1 VNESGRPAPQG
12 KSIAII
18 GVAGRFP
25 GARSVPEFWQN
36 QLNGVE
42 SIQAFTGEEKQA
54 GNGNESGA
62 TFVAARGVVE
72 RADLFDADF
81 FGVHPREAALMDPQH
96 RIFLECCWEALE
108 DAGYVPGN
116 AEEAGVFA
124 GCAMPTYFLSTLCAD
139 PQFVKEFTRGYQ
151 VENYSE
157 MLGNSLDF
165 LSTRVSYKLDLR
177 GPSFTLQAGCSTSL
191 LAVCQACESL
201 RSGGCEM
208 ALAGGVSVTFPQAR
222 AARYQEGGMIS
233 PDGHCRAFDA
243 AASGTVFGSGAGV
256 VLLKQLEKALRDG
269 DHIYAVIRGFAVNND
284 GSAKAGYT
292 APSIEGQIRVIEA
305 AQRDAGVAP
314 WEIGYVEAHGTG
326 TPLGDPIELA
336 ALDQCFRKRSSAK
349 QFCVLGTVKTNIG
362 HLDVAAGITGL
373 IHAMQIVRDGEFPP
387 TLHFAEPNRHFRL
400 AESAFLVN
408 RERRRWPASEC
419 RRKAGVSSFGVG
431 GTNAHVILEEAP
443 HRQASASGRPAS
455 LLVTSARS
463 ESALKKVASN
473 LAAHLRAHP
482 EANLQ
487 DVAFTLQVGR
497 KAFAYRRV
505 IVARNS
511 AEACARLGTEPKR
524 ADTGQASNQQPSV
537 VFLFPGQGSQQPG
550 MALDLYDIESTFR
563 EAVDQCCELLRPHLG
578 CDLREL
584 LCKSGEASAATAI
597 HRTEFAQP
605 AIFVFEYALAQL
617 WMSWGIQPS
626 AMLGHS
632 VGEFA
637 AATVAG
643 ALTLRDATMLIAA
656 RGRLIQGLPGGAML
670 AVRVPETEL
679 RKILPG
685 GLSLAAINS
694 PSSCVV
700 SGPLSA
706 IQAFERELAEHG
718 IGSRRLTTSHAF
730 HSSMMEP
737 ALGPFGERLRSI
749 RMGSPAIPYVS
760 SLTGNW
766 IRETDL
772 SDSQYWVR
780 HLREPVRLS
789 DGLWLLLR
797 EANRIFLEAGP
808 GKALSSSVREHHKPG
823 FPIPKSVASLPE
835 VSPQR
840 NAYESLLSALGS
852 LWVAGLQPDW
862 RALYSGEQR
871 LRVPL
876 PTYPF
881 ERKRFWIGPA
891 EAKGSSA
898 RKEICSQQEP
908 ATMNA
913 SGSSAGPANSNSR
926 VESLRSALTQMF
938 AELSGTNLSEQDT
951 VTGFLEL
958 GFDSLFLTQVSIAL
972 QNRFGVKISFRQLLS
987 EFPTV
992 DALARRLEAILPAG
1006 EQGKEQIATLESAV
1020 AERTDRPVAQSDS
1033 PGAVAA
1039 SKYSGDLQSFLQD
1052 QTRAMSDLFTKQLE
1066 VLREQS
1072 FNREAGSAEPKR
1084 SVHSSVP
1091 AAAGLTQAPAP
1102 AQPGNDSSR
1111 SRAFAPFRPPDTGAS
1126 LELTA
1131 SQRQYLSTLIR
1142 RCTARTPRSKTLT
1155 QQHRSVLADPRVVS
1169 GFRPEWKEMVYPI
1182 VAVRS
1187 EGARLWDVDGNE
1199 YIDLLSG
1206 FGPILVGHRPEFIAR
1221 ALEEQIHQ
1229 GIEIGPQN
1237 QLAGEV
1243 AELFCE
1249 MTGNERMTFCNTGS
1263 EAVMAALRVARTV
1276 TGRNKVAL
1284 FSGSYH
1290 GMFDEVLVKR
1300 SNRDQASGAFP
1311 IAPGIPKENLGNIT
1325 VLEYGSG
1332 AALDWIHANA
1342 SSLAAVL
1349 VEPVQ
1354 SRHPALQ
1361 PAGFLRD
1368 VRRITENSGTA
1379 LIFDEVVTGFRVHP
1393 GGCQALFGIR
1403 ADLATYG
1410 KVLAGGMPIGVLAG
1424 RAQFMDALDGGVWQ
1438 FGNDSAPQA
1447 GVTFFAGTF
1456 VRHPLALAAARA
1468 TLLHLKAEGPALQE
1482 RLARNTTEFTNTI
1495 RSLIER
1501 HHAPAVLEHFSS
1513 FFYLHFPREFPLGS
1527 LLFYA
1532 LREKGVYLLEGFPCF
1547 LSTAHG
1553 RDELRRAQDAFAE
1566 GISEMDDAGVFA
1578 SEKRERISAQPTPP
1592 AASVSRQE
1600 ERTRPAPA
1608 EAPLTPG
1615 QWEILLAAQ
1624 MSDQASCAFNES
1636 FTLRMTGH
1644 LDRSALEYAL
1654 DQLFRR
1660 HDALRASLSPEH
1672 TTLHFASC
1680 VAAPLRFEDLSKLGV
1695 AEARGTIA
1703 AAMRA
1708 DAATPFDLS
1717 NPPLVRC
1724 SLFRTGESE
1733 HVLLFTAHHLICD
1746 GWSTN
1751 VLLSELGKIYSSRT
1765 SGTDGTL
1772 AAAPQFSEYAMT
1784 RSKCG
1789 TNGHSNAASREYW
1802 VKRFNDL
1809 PPLLE
1814 LPTDRPRP
1822 AVKSF
1827 AGATVRAQMGRGE
1840 LQGLKSAAARQHCT
1854 LFCCL
1859 LAAFGALLYRLT
1871 SQQDIVIGIP
1881 FAGQSVLSESDLV
1894 GHCVSFLPIRTKWSD
1909 DERAADALQ
1918 RIQQAII
1925 EAHEHHDYT
1934 YGALVRDLNMR
1945 RELGRLPLVEV
1956 QFNHEKLG
1964 GDFSLRGLRTQIEA
1978 NPKAAVNFDLF
1989 LNTAE
1994 TPDGLVLDCD
2004 YNSDLFDES
2013 TVARWLSHYS
2023 ELLRSF
2029 AAHSQTVVADL
2040 PLLTKFE
2047 HSRLIEEWNATSR
2060 EFDLDTRVHRLFE
2073 RQAARTPT
2081 AIAVSANGTALTYR
2095 ELDQRANRL
2104 ARHLRKIG
2112 LESQDLAGIALDR
2125 SVEMLV
2131 ALLAVWKAGAAYV
2144 PLDPAYPQ
2152 ERLSFILQDA
2162 AIPILV
2168 TTSELVDRLPLCEA
2182 RLVCLDRDAVLIAQE
2197 EADVPEFASA
2207 SSHRAYVIYT
2217 SGSTGQPKGVAVTQR
2232 NLVNLLLSMQAEP
2245 GIAPEDRLLAVTT
2258 LSFDIAALELFL
2270 PVIAGARVVLADR
2283 NAAADGRALRRLVQT
2298 EGITVMQATP
2308 ATWRLLLEAGW
2319 PEGHRLKMLCG
2330 GEALSRDLA
2339 DALLPHGEL
2348 WNMYGPTETT
2358 VWSVASRV
2366 QAGSGLVPL
2375 GHPIANTQLYVLD
2388 SKQQLLP
2395 IGVAGELCIGGEGVA
2410 EGYFHRP
2417 DQTEKSFLP
2426 DPFHPGTNRRI
2437 YRTGDT
2443 VRRLGDG
2450 TLEFLGR
2457 SDQQVKIRGFRVELQ
2472 EVESVLHQHSA
2483 VRQAV
2488 ALGCNDEHGFKRLVA
2503 YIVPSGPARPD
2514 PPDLRQWLSTRL
2526 PSYMVPSFFVF
2537 LDAIPQTPNGK
2548 VDRKALPLP
2557 DQPARQSEEFVAPRT
2572 DLEVTL
2578 AAICA
2583 DVLHLDRISV
2593 SASLFDLG
2601 ADSLHIFQIVSRAAQ
2616 AGTILSAGQITRLQ
2630 NIAALAREAENITGA
2645 ASSSPLPP
2653 IVPALREGFRV
2664 ASSPN

>member
-1 VNESGRPAPQG
+1 MNESGRPAPQG

-408 RERRRWPASEC
+408 RERRQWPASEC

-443 HRQASASGRPAS
+443 HRQASVSGRPAS

-463 ESALKKVASN
+463 ESALKKAVAN
-473 LAAHLRAHP
+473 LAAHLQVHP

-497 KAFAYRRV
+497 KAFAYRRA
-505 IVARNS
+505 IVARDA
-511 AEACARLGTEPKR
+511 AEACASLRAEPKR
-524 ADTGQASNQQPSV
+524 ADTGQAPNQQPSV
-537 VFLFPGQGSQQPG
+537 VFLFPGQGSQQPS
-550 MALDLYDIESTFR
+550 MALDLYNIESTFR

-578 CDLREL
+578 CGLREL
-584 LCKSGEASAATAI
+584 LCKIGGASADPTI

-617 WMSWGIQPS
+617 WMSWGIRPS
-626 AMLGHS
+626 AVLGHS
-632 VGEFA
+632 AGEFV

-643 ALTLRDATMLIAA
+643 VLTLRDAAMLIAT
-656 RGRLIQGLPGGAML
+656 RGKLIQGLPGGAML
-670 AVRVPETEL
+670 AVRVPEAKL
-679 RKILPG
+679 REILPA

-694 PSSCVV
+694 PSTCVV

-706 IQAFERELAEHG
+706 IQAFERELAEQG
-718 IGSRRLTTSHAF
+718 IGTRRLTTSHAF

-737 ALGPFGERLRSI
+737 ALGPLGERLRSI

-797 EANRIFLEAGP
+797 EANRIFLEVGP
-808 GKALSSSVREHHKPG
+808 GKALSSSVREHRKPG
-823 FPIPKSVASLPE
+823 FPLPKSVASLPE

-840 NAYESLLSALGS
+840 KAYESLLSALGS
-852 LWVAGLQPDW
+852 LWLAGAQPDW
-862 RALYSGEQR
+862 QALYSGER
-871 LRVPL
+871 RFRVPL

-881 ERKRFWIGPA
+881 ERKRFWIDTA
-891 EAKGSSA
+891 EAKDSSA
-898 RKEICSQQEP
+898 REEICSQEEP

-913 SGSSAGPANSNSR
+913 LGSSAGAADSNSR

-938 AELSGTNLSEQDT
+938 AELSGTSLTSEDAA
-951 VTGFLEL
+951 TGFLEL

-972 QNRFGVKISFRQLLS
+972 QSRFGVKISFRQLLS

-992 DALARRLEAILPAG
+992 DALARRLDAILPAG
-1006 EQGKEQIATLESAV
+1006 EQRKEQIAPLDSTA
-1020 AERTDRPVAQSDS
+1020 AERTDPPVAPSDRLRI
-1033 PGAVAA
+1033 AA
-1039 SKYSGDLQSFLQD
+1039 SEYSDELQSFLRD
-1052 QTRAMSDLFTKQLE
+1052 QTRAMSDLFAKQME
-1066 VLREQS
+1066 VLRERP
-1072 FNREAGSAEPKR
+1072 FKRGASAEPKR
-1084 SVHSSVP
+1084 SVLSSLQ
-1091 AAAGLTQAPAP
+1091 AAPGLIEGRGS
-1102 AQPGNDSSR
+1102 AQPGKNSSR
-1111 SRAFAPFRPPDTGAS
+1111 STAFAPFRPPETGGS
-1126 LELTA
+1126 GELNA
-1131 SQRQYLSTLIR
+1131 SQRQYLSRLIE
-1142 RCTARTPRSKTLT
+1142 RCTARTPRSKALT
-1155 QQHRSVLADPRVVS
+1155 QEHRSVLADPRVVS
-1169 GFRPEWKEMVYPI
+1169 GFRPEWKEMGYPI

-1187 EGARLWDVDGNE
+1187 EGASLWDVDGNE
-1199 YIDLLSG
+1199 YVDLLSG
-1206 FGPILVGHRPEFIAR
+1206 FGSILLGHRPGFIVR
-1221 ALEEQIHQ
+1221 ALEERIHE
-1229 GIEIGPQN
+1229 GFEIGPQSH
-1237 QLAGEV
+1237 LAGEV

-1311 IAPGIPKENLGNIT
+1311 IAPGIPKENLGNIA
-1325 VLEYGSG
+1325 VLEYGSD
-1332 AALDWIHANA
+1332 AALDWIHENA
-1342 SSLAAVL
+1342 SSLAAIL

-1361 PAGFLRD
+1361 PAGFLRE

-1403 ADLATYG
+1403 ADLVTYG

-1438 FGNDSAPQA
+1438 FGDDSAPQA

-1468 TLLHLKAEGPALQE
+1468 TLLHLKAEGPALRE

-1501 HHAPAVLEHFSS
+1501 HHAPAALEHFSS
-1513 FFYLHFPREFPLGS
+1513 LFYVHFPREFPLGS

-1547 LSTAHG
+1547 LGTAHG

-1566 GISEMDDAGVFA
+1566 AISEMDDADVFA
-1578 SEKRERISAQPTPP
+1578 SEKRERISAQPKPP
-1592 AASVSRQE
+1592 SASVSLQDE
-1600 ERTRPAPA
+1600 TTRPAPA
-1608 EAPLTPG
+1608 EVPLTQG

-1624 MSDQASCAFNES
+1624 MSDKASCAFNES
-1636 FTLRMTGH
+1636 FTLRMTGQ
-1644 LDRSALEYAL
+1644 LDRGALEHAL

-1672 TTLHFASC
+1672 TTLRFAPY
-1680 VAAPLRFEDLSKLGV
+1680 VAAPLRFEDISELGPTQ
-1695 AEARGTIA
+1695 ARATLTA
-1703 AAMRA
+1703 AIQA

-1717 NPPLVRC
+1717 HPPLARC
-1724 SLFRTGESE
+1724 SLFRMGESE

-1751 VLLSELGKIYSSRT
+1751 VLLSELGKLYSSRT
-1765 SGTDGTL
+1765 SGTDGLL
-1772 AAAPQFSEYAMT
+1772 AAAPQFSEYAMA
-1784 RSKCG
+1784 RSKYG
-1789 TNGHSNAASREYW
+1789 RNGHSDAATREYW
-1802 VKRFNDL
+1802 VKRFRDL

-1827 AGATVRAQMGRGE
+1827 AGATVRAQMDRRE
-1840 LQGLKSAAARQHCT
+1840 LQALQRAAARHRGT
-1854 LFCCL
+1854 LFSCL
-1859 LAAFGALLYRLT
+1859 LTAFGALLYRLT

-1881 FAGQSVLSESDLV
+1881 FAGQSVLFNSDLV
-1894 GHCVSFLPIRTKWSD
+1894 GHCVNFLPIRTKWRD

-1918 RIQQAII
+1918 RIQQSIV

-1934 YGALVRDLNMR
+1934 YGTLVRDLNMR
-1945 RELGRLPLVEV
+1945 REPGRLPLVEV
-1956 QFNHEKLG
+1956 QFNLEKLG

-1978 NPKAAVNFDLF
+1978 NPKAAVNFDFF
-1989 LNTAE
+1989 LNAVE

-2004 YNSDLFDES
+2004 YNSDLFDQS
-2013 TVARWLSHYS
+2013 TVARWLSHYC

-2029 AAHSQTVVADL
+2029 ATHPETVVGDL
-2040 PLLTKFE
+2040 PLLTDCE
-2047 HSRLIEEWNATSR
+2047 RSRLIQEWNATSR

-2081 AIAVSANGTALTYR
+2081 AIAVSAGGTALTYR

-2112 LESQDLAGIALDR
+2112 LDSPDLVGIALDR

-2182 RLVCLDRDAVLIAQE
+2182 RLVCVDRDAVLIAQE

-2207 SSHRAYVIYT
+2207 STHRAYVIYT

-2270 PVIAGARVVLADR
+2270 PVITGARVVLADR
-2283 NAAADGRALRRLVQT
+2283 DAAADGRALRRLVQT

-2358 VWSVASRV
+2358 VWSAASRV

-2375 GHPIANTQLYVLD
+2375 GQPIANTQFYILD

-2417 DQTEKSFLP
+2417 ELTEKSFLP
-2426 DPFHPGTNRRI
+2426 DPFHPGMNRRI

-2443 VRRLGDG
+2443 VRRLADG

-2472 EVESVLHQHSA
+2472 EVESVLHQHPA

-2488 ALGCNDEHGFKRLVA
+2488 AAGCDDEHGFKRLVA

-2514 PPDLRQWLSTRL
+2514 PSDLRQWLSARL

-2537 LDAIPQTPNGK
+2537 LDALPQTPNGK
-2548 VDRKALPLP
+2548 VDRKTLPVL
-2557 DQPARQSEEFVAPRT
+2557 DQPPRQSEEFVAPRT

-2616 AGTILSAGQITRLQ
+2616 AGTIISAGQVTRLQ
-2630 NIAALAREAENITGA
+2630 NIAAVAREAEKMTGA
-2645 ASSSPLPP
+2645 ASSSSLPP
-2653 IVPALREGFRV
+2653 LVPALREGFRV
-2664 ASSPN
+2664 ASSAN